1 MAHGWENVSRER
13 NMLGPERRDGLVIR
27 SRAVKAVPEETTL
40 GDLDAIKG
48 SPWAR
53 SGFCEVCCLV
63 FHVRY

>member
-27 SRAVKAVPEETTL
+27 SRAVKAVLEETTL

-53 SGFCEVCCLV
+53 SGF
-63 FHVRY
+63 